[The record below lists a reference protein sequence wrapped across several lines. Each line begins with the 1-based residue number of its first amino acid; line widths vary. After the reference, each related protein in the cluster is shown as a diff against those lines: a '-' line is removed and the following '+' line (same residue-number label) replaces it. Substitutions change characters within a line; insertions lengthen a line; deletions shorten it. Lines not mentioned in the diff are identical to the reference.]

1 MSLFDDLD
9 LGASEYSGDN
19 DSLSQFTSKPIQKKY
34 QPFGG
39 PMQQSSQPVQ
49 QPVQEAVQPSY
60 NQNVFEDDH
69 LTQYEQ
75 AQKQLRYIN
84 KDYSVY
90 SDSARTAEK
99 RYEDFK
105 ESKFMP
111 FFRDLNPIDE
121 FENDDDYFRSLD
133 SMYQKT
139 LKTSQEEDGFFGESD
154 EKKLAKESL
163 GKYSIWNSPNGLRD
177 QYRKLKSDYT
187 QKKGTADIYRQQKD
201 DLQNNLTAIPMQMRM
216 AMDDQIKNRSTT
228 SSKNKIPDNIA
239 YETPLYDYKTGEMVN
254 AERTNPSSSFDI
266 PDYKTGKRSV
276 SARDQSR
283 RSVALAN
290 NDFKGLFTKR
300 RDLINEERKLRD
312 RGFMFSQNGLMDN
325 RPVGMSRND
334 VDLLDLSDLRDKGI
348 KQYRGVPIEQAINDL
363 GGEERVN
370 VAKIIQA
377 VRGAYSAYED
387 AQIKHFDGGAKPETL
402 KKIEEAQAYF
412 DKTIQ
417 LANEYGLTDE
427 IVEQTEKKG
436 LYARMQQSLSNAMR
450 RGDKINEMS
459 KYAEEFFLNAADQSD
474 FEKFIEAA
482 KQLGEIPTSQAA
494 KNFQQYKSKGLWDS
508 VSNLLFDN
516 TEAIPELFVES
527 LSSFLPAYVRT
538 GVPTIAAGAG
548 AGLIGGPKGA
558 LVGAGYAARA
568 NWGVASL
575 MIEYSSMILQG
586 MQELNIDWKNPK
598 VFAAAWNNE
607 ITRDAIKEKALKKSV
622 PIGLLDAV
630 SGMMSGR
637 LNAAL
642 HHGGNAFKGGKLID
656 GKAWARSKKT
666 YPRFTAFQRARNVG
680 TDIAADASLGMGG
693 EFLGQAWTKEPGEA
707 YDTNAIAA
715 EGLIGLGP
723 GLLGG
728 AYEFTSTRNLDVSN
742 VPFNL
747 SADTATEVG
756 RTGKIDAAG
765 FSNIY
770 NTFKTPQAAA
780 QHIIDQGNF
789 KSEEERQNAL
799 NILTDNMARM
809 YASNNEQMKNL
820 KIVIADRTPFSDKN
834 QEGSF
839 HHVDNQ
845 DVGRDEDNV
854 IFINRKTIPSNP
866 LGVFMHESSHFSRIL
881 MGISTKDLTD
891 LYQAIGPE
899 EQRNTMAQYD
909 TKNHDQKYSALDEAG
924 QKRVDAAMKNM
935 STLQQAEEWFAH
947 NFVRVLTGNTADN
960 SVKTELQNFLKNTL
974 HPMVEGFAG
983 SMEQGGKA
991 NQRARLDAMILQFMG
1006 YTPRGFREG
1015 LGNNVTFGQF
1025 QHERPGMKYDFFGGE
1040 NKITQMGDEDGL
1052 NAMMREVATVAQT
1065 QGLAE
1070 AKRLVN
1076 MINKILGEKVLST
1089 DMSLYTKRELRDM
1102 VRPAAEAQIAAEDAA
1117 ATAKIYKG
1125 LKGKD
1130 AEEAVDKLTEEAP
1143 SKEEVTIDET
1153 VETAKNTPQ
1162 TTISKLEEKLQDLED
1177 KKKKFASSP
1186 EKAKKLDP
1194 KIAKIQESISK
1205 LRQSKSEV
1213 KDPEKKTKRVGVGT
1227 AAAKDLTEAR
1237 TSAINIVQNLTTR
1250 TSKNDLGKVRKI
1262 TAANTKALMN
1272 EKEFEKS
1279 SKKIQKDLLTELKEE
1294 TGNDDLTEADITH
1307 GQIIAE
1313 MLQIKE
1319 LQKFAVL
1326 SGARV
1331 ADDLT
1336 EIVSSKEPDA
1346 QRVVEAFTQFEQEV
1360 EGAVALINGRLVESE
1375 ERLNY
1380 LEDPKRLLSKNA
1392 QKGQKTEDSALG
1404 SSYDVVIRNN
1414 DGSYSKLLNGKFV
1427 KVAGANDRN
1436 VKKQIPKGEFSKSL
1450 KQFNFAK
1457 NKVGKNRA
1465 QYIRFYQK
1473 TPAKKAPAKA
1483 KKKPVQA
1490 SAFQKGAVAAEIKQL
1505 KANIKIM
1512 KDMLLAIEPEKQK
1525 IDWRDVPHF
1534 RYHVKVDGKY
1544 RPMTLGELA
1553 SGSKKLED
1561 DNTPLATIYEPVR
1574 KSKTYPDG
1582 FKDINVSDRSEYLWK
1597 YTNWRIV
1604 PEPEKA
1610 DNKKTEAKAQEKPEE
1625 KGPDLYDAQ
1634 GNVIPPSELPKAPAR
1649 KAITVQAKDIIRD
1662 NKKLTLQ
1669 IDQNGNGG
1677 LYEVSDGAMTKVEDF
1692 TDEMIIEHFG
1702 KGKDS
1707 LVEDMKNGVA
1717 SEAEGVSVGTL
1728 KDPDI
1733 TQAFNRYKQD
1743 KTKKLTWFNGTLE
1756 DYLNMLD
1763 AARASAGLPEKLM
1776 EKPMTKVIKD
1786 DKGTGNERPRKDRV
1800 YFQVDNGGTTHAAL
1814 ALFRQH
1820 MMDKKNGVTREL
1832 TNGRIDRLRLE
1843 ETVIYEVA
1851 QGAKLEILDDREF
1864 SGYKLQRVMNILERR
1879 AVFLQEEIQRLEKEN
1894 SKESSKADK
1903 DFGADRTGPDKFSRQ
1918 DSITRMKRALAN
1930 IIFDPFAL
1938 ADMQGE
1944 ESAGLFPKVH
1954 SGKPWT
1960 SALTEF
1966 LFYQDRE
1973 DAINKMLDYIES
1985 DIKKD
1990 AGPGSADRGRQRRFL
2005 FDAVDTLGEDAIN
2018 ESLTVINSKF
2028 VGRRVTYSQI
2038 EKERD
2043 LRNQNKGSGSVSLL
2057 TENAARLRE
2066 LLGQY
2071 ETLKEEARAK
2081 LDEEIIRKKEVKDF
2095 RFLGL
2100 EPLGDDYEFLVA
2112 GEQDQEVISGEG
2124 KNRAD
2129 FKRGAVDEG
2138 IPTLRMFSEG
2148 REKEGTNFVE
2158 HTTTFGF
2165 SELADPIRAFSI
2177 EERLRKELSSSP
2189 PEDMSD
2195 PIEIPSRG
2203 NKKVKVIRK
2212 QGVWRY
2218 ASNNRALPG
2227 SSQKKANEE
2236 YSRMVLD
2243 TISDFDAE
2251 AKKGIT
2257 SGNDVSVAQFV
2268 QHVVRETANNNG
2280 NIVGTMEQLA
2290 WEPSSKT
2297 EGTLTSGE
2305 KELKQ
2310 LPGGPAGGILPYV
2323 WFKFITAAYQKVGL
2337 NPESIAAQLNKETK
2351 HKWNFD
2357 GKSFFV
2363 NGTRVDGTM
2372 FTDGVP
2378 DPKVMAEMTLPLIK
2392 AVADAGRLRISEG
2405 VSIDEDKT
2413 TKNSASGG
2421 DLQQR
2426 NTLMGL
2432 DNLEGDLPE
2441 GVFQNTEFDSGKIN
2455 REVISE
2461 DTLEKE
2467 STSDMPGRAIQ
2478 DKNIPQ
2484 SFASANH
2491 PIFSKIEKHDAKASD
2506 DKKIMPT
2513 LFSLERS
2520 DNLTLDGVIEAFRNN
2535 DTFWKLVQLPKP
2547 STKNF
2552 EDYAYS
2558 QKLKKHGNYKT
2569 FRRLILKDEAIGQKP
2584 KVAGQKSPKQKQFLF
2599 EEMEGDSALGSSY
2612 ALSSGMQDRYTRMG
2626 YLKSLAEKAGF
2637 DEETRKKY
2645 RKVLENFDY
2654 KTSIIDQADPPK
2666 KVVENFIKSL
2676 GITDQNIINA
2686 IDVHALWHQYYG
2698 KGYNTVEQSMVQ
2710 FVQPIKDAMLRHGVT
2725 NEMLGRYLL
2734 ARAAPS
2740 RNLRLKKMYKEYM
2753 SELDPKSA
2761 EYKGIKKMLEERGDS
2776 LSGIETEAALEEI
2789 ASFENTDQIGGFI
2802 ADKENPLQLYYDM
2815 NREALQLMN
2824 DGGLTRKFGD
2834 INEFKAMITSMSAF
2848 PISKH
2853 SKAKLKDEYSYAPMQ
2868 GFEGETETL
2877 FDNEEAFDAV
2887 GKSSASAGKGFD
2899 QPKHVLM
2906 NKGAFGRTQ
2915 AIGPDPNTV
2924 FAVTQSQYFNSAIRA
2939 HKNTVSQA
2947 FGNLYEM
2954 MRQIAYPELYKDDTL
2969 NLPEQ
2974 LKNLDKET
2982 VANIKEQFDE
2992 IFEKDYDGISI
3003 KKDYKIEEKQVEVDG
3018 KKVEGLKMYRR
3029 QLNTSMQNDPLVFVY
3044 RNKGEPR
3051 MIKFKPAGARVAVSM
3066 KNLRYEAL
3074 PRLLQF
3080 FNYFT
3085 RLLAQMFTSLN
3096 PAFIF
3101 PNFIRDLGTAAIH
3114 LSEPDKK
3121 DLVKG
3126 AFKFKRLKGFMGA
3139 IYKVE
3144 QALAKGEKVPGKF
3157 SMDIESAQD
3166 ILKSGDYTKMYQF
3179 AKAAGAKI
3187 GYFRH
3192 ESVPELISKLQNMKA
3207 ESKKGIKARLK
3218 GVVQVVESMNSAVE
3232 NSIRMS
3238 AFWSAIEGG
3247 RTPQEAATI
3256 SRNVTVDFNQK
3267 GNLTQ
3272 AFGSMFV
3279 FFGASMN
3286 SAHRFARTLGARSTK
3301 EKIALIGGI
3310 VAASFVVS
3318 IFNRLLDDDEDEEM
3332 PDYDTIT
3339 SYKRDTNLILPLPG
3353 NIPGFKDKTG
3363 RDTGYFSL
3371 PLPLGYNIFWSLGQ
3385 TTADLFAKYY
3395 MGRGGVGPLDWMVR
3409 NKDAVMNAFN
3419 PIGGAT
3425 LATSL
3430 MPTVGKPFVE
3440 LFANKNFM
3448 GSKIRKEDRQFGAKE
3463 PAYKMDPK
3471 RTQEFWTKISKDINS
3486 AMGGDQNIKGSF
3498 GGLFGGNPA
3507 LAQAKG
3513 EYQFDWSGSELE
3525 HLFLGYTGGPGQILN
3540 FLFGDGVYPLMSDKE
3555 YNVDIN
3561 KLPIANRFFRSTT
3574 YGSATRRAY
3583 YDIRDSVLTVNEA
3596 YKDAIKLGPAEAA
3609 LVKNKQASAL
3619 QWVPQMKYMDGRLS
3633 KFRELKNKLEK
3644 NKNMSNSEK
3653 AQRIEQLERKELNML
3668 TTSIKKAQALG
3679 II

>member
-39 PMQQSSQPVQ
+39 PLQQSSQPVQ

-75 AQKQLRYIN
+75 AQKQLRYIS

-90 SDSARTAEK
+90 NDSARTAEK

-121 FENDDDYFRSLD
+121 FENDDDYFRALD

-187 QKKGTADIYRQQKD
+187 QKKGRADIYRQQKD
-201 DLQNNLTAIPMQMRM
+201 NLQNNLTAIPMQMRM
-216 AMDDQIKNRSTT
+216 AMDDQIKNRSTA

-334 VDLLDLSDLRDKGI
+334 VDLLDLSDLRDRGI

-387 AQIKHFDGGAKPETL
+387 AQIDYFANNKKEGGR
-402 KKIEEAQAYF
+402 KKIDATKAYF

-436 LYARMQQSLSNAMR
+436 FFSRMGESIANAFR
-450 RGDKINEMS
+450 RGQKVNEMS
-459 KYAEEFFLNAADQSD
+459 KYADDFFLNAADQSD

-482 KQLGEIPTSQAA
+482 EQLGEIPTSQAA

-538 GVPTIAAGAG
+538 GMATIPAGAG
-548 AGLIGGPKGA
+548 VGLIGGPKGA

-575 MIEYSSMILQG
+575 MIEYSSMVLQG

-607 ITRDAIKEKALKKSV
+607 ITRDAIKEKALKKGI
-622 PIGLLDAV
+622 PIALFDAA
-630 SGMMSGR
+630 SGMMAGR

-770 NTFKTPQAAA
+770 NTFDTPQAAA

-789 KSEEERQNAL
+789 QSEEERQNAL

-809 YASNNEQMKNL
+809 YAANNEQMKKL

-834 QEGSF
+834 QQGSF

-866 LGVFMHESSHFSRIL
+866 LGVFMHEGSHFARIL

-909 TKNHDQKYSALDEAG
+909 TKNHDQKYSRLSEEG

-991 NQRARLDAMILQFMG
+991 NQRAMLDARILQFMG

-1040 NKITQMGDEDGL
+1040 NKLTQMGDEDGL

-1076 MINKILGEKVLST
+1076 MINKIIGEKVLST

-1102 VRPAAEAQIAAEDAA
+1102 VRPLAEAQMGVEDTE
-1117 ATAKIYKG
+1117 ATAKIYEG
-1125 LKGKD
+1125 LEGED
-1130 AEEAVDKLTEEAP
+1130 AKQAVDKLTTQVPDRGTESVGPDGKIASEDEKRTKRVAQQ
-1143 SKEEVTIDET
+1143 KEEV
-1153 VETAKNTPQ
+1153 
-1162 TTISKLEEKLQDLED
+1162 D
-1177 KKKKFASSP
+1177 KITDS
-1186 EKAKKLDP
+1186 
-1194 KIAKIQESISK
+1194 
-1205 LRQSKSEV
+1205 
-1213 KDPEKKTKRVGVGT
+1213 
-1227 AAAKDLTEAR
+1227 R
-1237 TSAINIVQNLTTR
+1237 TSSINIVQNLTTR
-1250 TSKNDLGKVRKI
+1250 TSKNDLSKVRKI
-1262 TAANTKALMN
+1262 TAANTKVLMN
-1272 EKEFEKS
+1272 EQEFEKS
-1279 SKKIQKDLLTELKEE
+1279 SKSIQENLLQERKAELIARGDKESKKKAE
-1294 TGNDDLTEADITH
+1294 ALTEADITH
-1307 GQIIAE
+1307 GQIAAE
-1313 MLQIKE
+1313 LLQIKE

-1346 QRVVEAFTQFEQEV
+1346 QRVVEAYTKFEQEV
-1360 EGAVALINGRLVESE
+1360 EGAVALLEGRRVDIEK
-1375 ERLNY
+1375 RLDY
-1380 LEDPKRLLSKNA
+1380 LKDPKRLLSKNA
-1392 QKGQKTEDSALG
+1392 QKGQKGQKTEDSALG
-1404 SSYDVVIRNN
+1404 SSYVVVKQNAKGKYVYLNPKTRQLA
-1414 DGSYSKLLNGKFV
+1414 DFYPKDPKKLKSKPKKFDKKLNYQL
-1427 KVAGANDRN
+1427 NE
-1436 VKKQIPKGEFSKSL
+1436 VKKRVKKS
-1450 KQFNFAK
+1450 QH
-1457 NKVGKNRA
+1457 
-1465 QYIRFYQK
+1465 QYIKFYEIEDQK
-1473 TPAKKAPAKA
+1473 APTKKAPAKA
-1483 KKKPVQA
+1483 KKKPVEA

-1505 KANIKIM
+1505 ETNLKIVNE
-1512 KDMLLAIEPEKQK
+1512 MLLAIEPEKQR

-1534 RYHVKVDGKY
+1534 EYQVKVDGEL
-1544 RPMTLGELA
+1544 RLMTLGELA
-1553 SGSKKLED
+1553 SYNKESGYQ
-1561 DNTPLATIYEPVR
+1561 IYNR
-1574 KSKTYPDG
+1574 KGAK
-1582 FKDINVSDRSEYLWK
+1582 INVDDPTNKLWQ

-1604 PEPEKA
+1604 PEPGKAEK
-1610 DNKKTEAKAQEKPEE
+1610 KKTKAKAQEPKRV
-1625 KGPDLYDAQ
+1625 GFLTYDAK
-1634 GNVIPPSELPKAPAR
+1634 GNVIPESEVPDAPAR
-1649 KAITVQAKDIIRD
+1649 KPITVQTKDITRN

-1677 LYEVSDGAMTKVEDF
+1677 LYEVSDGGMTKVEDF

-1717 SEAEGVSVGTL
+1717 SEAEGVVVGRPA
-1728 KDPDI
+1728 DPEI
-1733 TQAFNRYKQD
+1733 GQAFNRHIYD
-1743 KTKKLTWFNGTLE
+1743 KNKKLTWFDGTVE

-1763 AARASAGLPEKLM
+1763 AARASAGLPQKAM
-1776 EKPMTKVIKD
+1776 EKPMTSVVKD
-1786 DKGTGNERPRKDRV
+1786 DAGNERPRKDRV

-1864 SGYKLQRVMNILERR
+1864 SGYKLQRIMNILERR
-1879 AVFLQEEIQRLEKEN
+1879 AVFLQEEIQRLEKSN
-1894 SKESSKADK
+1894 SDESSKADK
-1903 DFGADRTGPDKFSRQ
+1903 AFGADRIGPDKFSRQ

-1966 LFYQDRE
+1966 LFYQDRK
-1973 DAINKMLDYIES
+1973 DAIDKMLGYIES

-1990 AGPGSADRGRQRRFL
+1990 AGTSSNRGPQKRGIFSAL
-2005 FDAVDTLGEDAIN
+2005 DTLGDQTINDA
-2018 ESLTVINSKF
+2018 LTVINGKMA
-2028 VGRRVTYSQI
+2028 GRPVTYSQI
-2038 EKERD
+2038 QEGRQLAEEKGVEALKAQNIALLKNLRDEYEQNKEDAQARLDELIIEKSKKARD
-2043 LRNQNKGSGSVSLL
+2043 LSN
-2057 TENAARLRE
+2057 
-2066 LLGQY
+2066 
-2071 ETLKEEARAK
+2071 
-2081 LDEEIIRKKEVKDF
+2081 F
-2095 RFLGL
+2095 GL
-2100 EPLGDDYEFLVA
+2100 EPLGDDYQFLVA
-2112 GEQDQEVISGEG
+2112 GERDQDFIFGTE
-2124 KNRAD
+2124 NRD
-2129 FKRGAVDEG
+2129 KFRRGAVDEG

-2148 REKEGTNFVE
+2148 REKEDTNFVE

-2177 EERLRKELSSSP
+2177 EQRLRKQISSTP
-2189 PEDMSD
+2189 PEDMST
-2195 PIEIPSRG
+2195 PIEMPSRG
-2203 NKKVKVIRK
+2203 NRTVKVIRK

-2218 ASNNRALPG
+2218 ASNNRALPESAQG
-2227 SSQKKANEE
+2227 KANEA

-2268 QHVVRETANNNG
+2268 QHVVEKTGQNNG
-2280 NIVGTMEQLA
+2280 NMVRTMEQLA
-2290 WEPSSKT
+2290 YEPSSKT
-2297 EGTLTSGE
+2297 EGSLASGE

-2337 NPESIAAQLNKETK
+2337 NPESIAAQLNKKTE

-2363 NGTRVDGTM
+2363 NGTRVEGTM

-2378 DPKVMAEMTLPLIK
+2378 DPKVMAAMTLPLIK

-2413 TKNSASGG
+2413 SKNTASGG

-2426 NTLMGL
+2426 NMLKHF
-2432 DNLEGDLPE
+2432 DDLEGDLPE
-2441 GVFQNTEFDSGKIN
+2441 GVFQNTDFDSGKTN
-2455 REVISE
+2455 REVFSE

-2491 PIFSKIEKHDAKASD
+2491 PIFSKIEKHDAKASE

-2513 LFSLERS
+2513 LFSLEKS

-2569 FRRLILKDEAIGQKP
+2569 FRRLILKDETVGQKP

-2789 ASFENTDQIGGFI
+2789 ASLEDTDQIGGFI

-2824 DGGLTRKFGD
+2824 DGGLIKSVGD
-2834 INEFKAMITSMSAF
+2834 INEFKAMVTSMSAF

-2899 QPKHVLM
+2899 QPKHVLL
-2906 NKGAFGRTQ
+2906 NKGAFGRTK

-2954 MRQIAYPELYKDDTL
+2954 MRQIAYPELYKDTL

-2992 IFEKDYDGISI
+2992 IFEKEYDGISI
-3003 KKDYKIEEKQVEVDG
+3003 KTDYKIEEKQVEVDG

-3029 QLNTSMQNDPLVFVY
+3029 QLNESMQNNHLVFVY

-3074 PRLLQF
+3074 PRLLQV

-3085 RLLAQMFTSLN
+3085 RFLAQMFTSLN

-3144 QALAKGEKVPGKF
+3144 QALAKGEKVQGKF
-3157 SMDIESAQD
+3157 PMDIASAQD
-3166 ILKSGDYTKMYQF
+3166 ILKSGDYAKMYQF

-3192 ESVPELISKLQNMKA
+3192 ETVPELISKLQNMKA

-3218 GVVQVVESMNSAVE
+3218 GVIQAVESMNSAVE

-3286 SAHRFARTLGARSTK
+3286 SAHRFARTLGARSHK
-3301 EKIALIGGI
+3301 EKAALIGGI

-3371 PLPLGYNIFWSLGQ
+3371 PLPLGYNVFWSLGQ
-3385 TTADLFAKYY
+3385 TTADLFAKYF
-3395 MGRGGVGPLDWMVR
+3395 MGRGGAGPLEWMVR

-3430 MPTVGKPFVE
+3430 MPTAGKPFVE

-3448 GSKIRKEDRQFGAKE
+3448 GSEIRKEDRQFGAKE
-3463 PAYKMDPK
+3463 PAFQMDPK
-3471 RTQEFWTKISKDINS
+3471 RTQEFWTKISENINS
-3486 AMGGDQNIKGSF
+3486 AMGGDKNIKGSF
-3498 GGLFGGNPA
+3498 GGLFGGNAA
-3507 LAQAKG
+3507 LAEARG
-3513 EYQFDWSGSELE
+3513 EYQFDWSGSEFE

-3540 FLFGDGVYPLMSDKE
+3540 FLIGDGIYPLISDKE
-3555 YNVDIN
+3555 YNLDVN
-3561 KLPIANRFFRSTT
+3561 KLPIANRFFRTTT
-3574 YGSATRRAY
+3574 YGSATRRVY
-3583 YDIRDSVLTVNEA
+3583 YDIRDSVLSINES
-3596 YKDAIKLGPAEAA
+3596 YKDAQKLGPAEAA
-3609 LVKNKQASAL
+3609 LVKKKQASAL
-3619 QWVPQMKYMDGRLS
+3619 QWVPQMKYMDGRMS
-3633 KFRELKNKLEK
+3633 KFRELKSKLEN
-3644 NKNMSNSEK
+3644 NKTMSNSEK